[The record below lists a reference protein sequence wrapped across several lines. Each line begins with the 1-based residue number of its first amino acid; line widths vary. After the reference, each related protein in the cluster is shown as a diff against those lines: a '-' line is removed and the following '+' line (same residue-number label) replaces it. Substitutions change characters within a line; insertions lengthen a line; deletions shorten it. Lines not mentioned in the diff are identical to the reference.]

1 MTASLSNVMG
11 LSMNRY
17 WISSFLILGWLL
29 TSAQDDQVSPSDFFT
44 SGEAVLT
51 GTNCFQLTQE
61 RLWSSG
67 GVWHKSPIDLRS
79 SFSMDL
85 RLMFGCDDM
94 GGADGVVFVFT
105 PLRGVE
111 GYQGEGMGFAGL
123 QPSLGIEIDTWENE
137 HLFDPPEDHIAILQ
151 DGYVNHYYNLVGPK
165 IIPNVEDCKLH
176 DLNISWNEKE
186 KVLEVTL
193 DGRKVISYQGDLTTE
208 IFRNNPVVYWGVTS
222 ATGKYFNRHEICFD
236 QIHFTMPLDVLEFSP
251 SQLRLLEKG
260 QVQTLEDVKFKSG
273 RTTIS
278 NQSLPDLHRVI
289 NFLKEHP
296 ELHLG
301 IEGHTDNLGSEEL
314 NKTLSVKRA
323 AAIGEYLRKQGVPSN
338 RIHSEGYGEGH
349 PAEDNSTPQGRAKNR
364 RIDIYFFNP
373 RT

>member
-1 MTASLSNVMG
+1 MSIRLLIQIWKSTILGTKDLKSNYVMG
-11 LSMNRY
+11 LFMTRY
-17 WISSFLILGWLL
+17 WIFMFVILGWL
-29 TSAQDDQVSPSDFFT
+29 SAFTQDDRVSPSDFST

-85 RLMFGCDDM
+85 RLMLGCDDT

-105 PLRGVE
+105 PFRGLV

-176 DLNISWNEKE
+176 DLSILWNEKE

-208 IFRNNPVVYWGVTS
+208 IFRNNPVVYWG
-222 ATGKYFNRHEICFD
+222 GY
-236 QIHFTMPLDVLEFSP
+236 
-251 SQLRLLEKG
+251 
-260 QVQTLEDVKFKSG
+260 
-273 RTTIS
+273 
-278 NQSLPDLHRVI
+278 
-289 NFLKEHP
+289 
-296 ELHLG
+296 LG
-301 IEGHTDNLGSEEL
+301 YW
-314 NKTLSVKRA
+314 KV
-323 AAIGEYLRKQGVPSN
+323 
-338 RIHSEGYGEGH
+338 
-349 PAEDNSTPQGRAKNR
+349 
-364 RIDIYFFNP
+364 F
-373 RT
+373 